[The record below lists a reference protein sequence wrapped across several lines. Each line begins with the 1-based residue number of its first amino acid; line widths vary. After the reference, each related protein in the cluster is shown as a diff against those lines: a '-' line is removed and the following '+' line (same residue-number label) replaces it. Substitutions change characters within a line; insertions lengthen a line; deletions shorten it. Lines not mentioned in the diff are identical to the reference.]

1 MQWVNHL
8 TGTSSDGKVYSVSL
22 FEEGTVLH
30 SREGSAA
37 EVASST
43 PAGTLGPLFH
53 TWRLGQEATN
63 RI

>member
-1 MQWVNHL
+1 MGESPDRSELRQKGLLWL
-8 TGTSSDGKVYSVSL
+8 T
-22 FEEGTVLH
+22 EEGTVLH